1 MRPRNTRRRPSS
13 QTAERE
19 AFLDALERAPDLLSG
34 VGRSRQERR
43 MIADRLFDA
52 CCDCRDP
59 MMAISYALR
68 AVRLDPACLDAR
80 VFLAI
85 AADGPASEL
94 IEELETIVA
103 IGEADFGL
111 DFFKQNRGEFWGLIE
126 TRPYMRA
133 RHNLAHELYKAGHI
147 PEAIHHYEEM
157 LRLNPDD
164 NQGLRYSLLGHYLE
178 VNDLDGARR
187 LFQIYG
193 DEPIAMFL
201 WARVLECYLSG
212 DLTATLEALQQARMQ
227 NPHVEPFLVGKTKLP
242 KSRPNYYTPGDIT
255 EAMTCMDAIGSS
267 WKKHREAIQWL
278 KKEHGSGYIF
288 KKGEGK
294 SIQ

>member
-1 MRPRNTRRRPSS
+1 MRPRNTRRRPGS

-19 AFLDALERAPDLLSG
+19 AFLDALERAPDFLSG

-85 AADGPASEL
+85 AADGPASEFV
-94 IEELETIVA
+94 EELERIVA
-103 IGEADFGL
+103 VGEADFGL

-133 RHNLAHELYKAGHI
+133 RHHLALELYNAGRI
-147 PEAIHHYEEM
+147 AEAIHHFEEM
-157 LRLNPDD
+157 LQLNPGD

-178 VNDLDGARR
+178 VGDLDGVRR

-242 KSRPNYYTPGDIT
+242 KTRPDYYGIGDIT
-255 EAMTCMDAIGSS
+255 EAITCMDALGPA
-267 WKKHREAIQWL
+267 WRKHREAIQWL